1 MAGKSSQSNNR
12 GSDLFGYFVSGKHK
26 EYHTNQ
32 YGAPQTPPSGLTAT
46 GGAISDYI
54 EPGGNIYRAHLFTST
69 GSFDVT
75 STSGDYGSTI
85 DYLVVG
91 GGGGGG
97 KEGGGGGAGGVRSNH
112 PDTPSPKRG
121 TALTVAAGTN
131 YTVTIGSGGA
141 GVFLCPTGGSPAG
154 TDGNGSHFGPGSPI
168 PINTSG
174 GGGGGSKRTNFT
186 GTEVTPAE
194 QVVLVDLAVVLVVT
208 LTVLVVVVLQPH
220 SPINLVLMEVI
231 QRQVVLH
238 PLVEVVVLVVP
249 DKIIDQMIMQDMVV
263 LE

>member
-1 MAGKSSQSNNR
+1 MRKSSQSNNR

-91 GGGGGG
+91 GGGGG
-97 KEGGGGGAGGVRSNH
+97 KRRRRWRCRWCKVKSSRYTIS
-112 PDTPSPKRG
+112 KRG

-131 YTVTIGSGGA
+131 YTVTIGSGD
-141 GVFLCPTGGSPAG
+141 VEFLMSYGR
-154 TDGNGSHFGPGSPI
+154 F
-168 PINTSG
+168 TS
-174 GGGGGSKRTNFT
+174 RN
-186 GTEVTPAE
+186 
-194 QVVLVDLAVVLVVT
+194 
-208 LTVLVVVVLQPH
+208 
-220 SPINLVLMEVI
+220 
-231 QRQVVLH
+231 
-238 PLVEVVVLVVP
+238 
-249 DKIIDQMIMQDMVV
+249 
-263 LE
+263 

>member
-54 EPGGNIYRAHLFTST
+54 EPGGNIYRAHLFTSS

-121 TALTVAAGTN
+121 TALQLLLALIILLLLVQWRSVEFSYVLVAN
-131 YTVTIGSGGA
+131 HQQELMEMDRILDLVHR
-141 GVFLCPTGGSPAG
+141 FLSTPLV
-154 TDGNGSHFGPGSPI
+154 
-168 PINTSG
+168 
-174 GGGGGSKRTNFT
+174 
-186 GTEVTPAE
+186 EVVE
-194 QVVLVDLAVVLVVT
+194 EVKGLILQDHKLLKVVVVLVDLVVVLVVT
-208 LTVLVVVVLQPH
+208 LTALVVVVLQPH
-220 SPINLVLMEVI
+220 SPTNYGPWM
-231 QRQVVLH
+231 
-238 PLVEVVVLVVP
+238 
-249 DKIIDQMIMQDMVV
+249 
-263 LE
+263 